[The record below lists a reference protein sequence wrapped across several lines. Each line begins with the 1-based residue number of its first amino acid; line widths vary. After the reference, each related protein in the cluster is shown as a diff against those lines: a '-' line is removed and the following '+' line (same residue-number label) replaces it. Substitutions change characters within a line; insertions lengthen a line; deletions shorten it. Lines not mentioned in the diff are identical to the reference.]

1 MSQEVIFSGQ
11 LPVRQHWW
19 NNRNGTIGF
28 MRRLILDKPL
38 GAIGGLF
45 IVLLFIMALS
55 ADIIAPF
62 PYDEPN
68 FANIMVPPGEAG
80 HILGTDYLGR
90 DLLSRI
96 IYGGRISIL
105 VSVTTVALAM
115 IIAMTL
121 GIISGWAGGKV
132 DAIIQRWV
140 VNVWMSLP
148 SLLVLL
154 TLASLLGPSISTI
167 IIILSLSGISSS
179 RVVRSAVLSIKEA
192 AYVEAA
198 QAMGS
203 TTPWLLL
210 RHIVPNTFAPVI
222 ILATIDFGR
231 IILAEATLSFL
242 GYGIPPPFPTWGQML
257 SGESLAH
264 FYDGPWTMVWP
275 GAVLTLA
282 VFGSNVFGDALRDIL
297 DPRLR
302 GATSRN

>member
-1 MSQEVIFSGQ
+1 MQ
-11 LPVRQHWW
+11 
-19 NNRNGTIGF
+19 
-28 MRRLILDKPL
+28 
-38 GAIGGLF
+38 
-45 IVLLFIMALS
+45 
-55 ADIIAPF
+55 
-62 PYDEPN
+62 
-68 FANIMVPPGEAG
+68 
-80 HILGTDYLGR
+80 
-90 DLLSRI
+90 
-96 IYGGRISIL
+96 
-105 VSVTTVALAM
+105 
-115 IIAMTL
+115 
-121 GIISGWAGGKV
+121 
-132 DAIIQRWV
+132 
-140 VNVWMSLP
+140 
-148 SLLVLL
+148 
-154 TLASLLGPSISTI
+154 SLLGPSITTI
-167 IIILSLSGISSS
+167 ILILSLSGISSS

-203 TTPWLLL
+203 TTPRLLL